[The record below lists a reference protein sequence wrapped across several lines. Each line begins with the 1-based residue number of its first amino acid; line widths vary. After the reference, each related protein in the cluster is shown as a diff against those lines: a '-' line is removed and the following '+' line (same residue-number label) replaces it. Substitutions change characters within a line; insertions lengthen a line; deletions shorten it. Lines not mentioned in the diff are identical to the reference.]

1 MLCLMLCLV
10 LPEAPSMASPPGF
23 QAGFP
28 SRLCRDQVLERPD
41 GGTWVLT
48 QTHTG
53 FSMCKE
59 TTRMQG
65 PSALLKTYGY
75 SAAVNSALGTRR
87 KEGEVKTFY
96 RGKQTA
102 QGKGLKSALI

>member
-1 MLCLMLCLV
+1 
-10 LPEAPSMASPPGF
+10 MASPPGF
-23 QAGFP
+23 QAGFS

-41 GGTWVLT
+41 GGTQVLT
-48 QTHTG
+48 QAHSG

-59 TTRMQG
+59 TTRVQG
-65 PSALLKTYGY
+65 PSALLKTYRY
-75 SAAVNSALGTRR
+75 SAPVNPALGTRR

-96 RGKQTA
+96 RGKRTA